1 MIHRSLHGILVG
13 AISLLAPSLHAAAPV
28 FQPHPDGTDSPL
40 SIPCGKT
47 LVVPIACNDAD
58 GDALTYTVSSSNSQ
72 IFARV
77 KTGSPSLK
85 MHVAT
90 TNDGSGAAY
99 EGEMEF
105 QLFREDTPETAN
117 FIGGFA
123 QKGYYD
129 NLIFHRIVSDFV
141 IQGGDPAGTG
151 SGITAGNVNLNL
163 NFKLPNEFRSKY
175 IFSGRGQLAMANS
188 GYSQNFP
195 SNGNFYSSG
204 NFTATNGSQFFM
216 TLGQPRFLDFKHTIF
231 GQLIRGFDVMA
242 KIAAVPTTSEKPNA
256 DVKMS
261 DFTVTPS
268 KTDAVL
274 LLSTTTVTAAAM
286 ITVTATDPAGNMATR
301 NITVKAEK
309 DTNNDP
315 PLIDALEPVVSPVG
329 VLPPVRLRISDLE
342 SDGISTRVPV
352 RDTNTFQTIYASASA
367 SVLGIIAR
375 PTKGAWDLTFSVT
388 QQDDPLLLSS
398 PFSVSR
404 FEVLEIG
411 VGDRAITAAATPL
424 DATAGVSTG
433 TTTVATFRHG
443 STAAT
448 PGDFIAVVNWGD
460 GSNRVAS
467 SDAAPTVS
475 IVPSLAQANTFDVR
489 ASHTYA
495 RPGVYPLR
503 VILDG
508 PNGATK
514 TAAEDAVVSA
524 PGATLRARGQRIQF
538 PGAVL
543 TGRPVAYFTDSTP
556 GANAAAFTALV
567 DWGDG
572 QRKPAEV
579 RQVGI
584 GKFAVFGTHK
594 YLDAESYSLAT
605 HIHRTANPA
614 DAVAWTTLK
623 LSGFTGPRHLP
634 PFPNA
639 NITRYWAEALTK
651 IYRTPA
657 ATDLNG
663 SIALINSGSLPSKP
677 WKLKL
682 YLSDDATLNTDGPN
696 PDKPLLLGPLNR
708 LVPDVSFNSFRP
720 GAGISLPLKPSGNLD
735 FTIHLPAGD
744 TGAGRYIIADLVYS
758 DPLSNNM
765 DIPKQLAYGPLPG
778 ILVTPTTLSIKEGD
792 PAAPLASATF
802 DVKLDMLPTANVV
815 LPLEIVNSNSVV
827 DNSRATLAV
836 LDAAGAV
843 IKDANNVP
851 VSFLTFT
858 PTDGKNSHRV
868 KVTAVD
874 DLIKNN
880 TGTFTI
886 RVKPDTTTTD
896 THFKNLE
903 APDVTLTVLDNEP
916 NVLVSPTSLSLV
928 EGATG
933 APGTTKSFAVRLE
946 AVPTANVTFPLDIV
960 RTGSTVNNSRAALKD
975 SAGNPLTQLVFT
987 PANGTTNQ
995 TVFVNSVNDVFPN
1008 GTGNLTVRIKP
1019 DTTTTDIR
1027 YKNLDPADVAL
1038 TITDD
1043 EPAIITSVSSV
1054 SVTEGIT
1061 GAPNTTKTFTVQFGV
1076 APTATVIIPID
1087 ISSGGIPNTSRAV
1100 LRDTTGNPLTQ
1111 LVFTPA
1117 DATTAHS
1124 VVVTVV
1130 DDMLVNGTGSFS
1142 IRLQPDTT
1150 TTDQRFQNLDP
1161 SDIPLSVLD
1170 ND

>member
-1 MIHRSLHGILVG
+1 MLAG
-13 AISLLAPSLHAAAPV
+13 AISLLGSALHAAAPV
-28 FQPHPDGTDSPL
+28 FPPHPDGTDSPL

-47 LVVPIACNDAD
+47 LVVPIACDDAD
-58 GDALTYTVSSSNSQ
+58 GEALTYTVTSSNAKV
-72 IFARV
+72 FARV
-77 KTGSPSLK
+77 RTGSPSLK

-99 EGEMEF
+99 AGDMEF
-105 QLFREDTPETAN
+105 QLFREDAPETAS

-129 NLIFHRIVSDFV
+129 DLNFHRIVPGFV

-151 SGITAGNVNLNL
+151 SGITPGNVNLNL

-175 IFSGRGQLAMANS
+175 IFTGRGQLAMANS
-188 GYSQNFP
+188 GYSQSFP

-204 NFTATNGSQFFM
+204 SFTATNGSQFFM

-242 KIAAVPTTSEKPNA
+242 KIAAVPTTSEKPNV

-261 DFTVTPS
+261 GFTVTPS

-274 LLSTTTVTAAAM
+274 LLSTTTVTGAAT
-286 ITVTATDPAGNMATR
+286 ITVIATDKTGNTATR
-301 NITVKAEK
+301 FITVKAEK
-309 DTNNDP
+309 DTDNDP
-315 PLIDALEPVVSPVG
+315 PLIEAFEPTVVAVWAIPSVQIR
-329 VLPPVRLRISDLE
+329 VSDLE
-342 SDGISTRVPV
+342 SDAISTRVPV
-352 RDTNTFQTIYASASA
+352 RDTSTFQTIYASASA
-367 SVLGIIAR
+367 GVLGIIAR

-388 QQDDPLLLSS
+388 QQDDPLLVSS

-404 FEVLEIG
+404 FEVLEVG
-411 VGDRAITAAATPL
+411 VGDRAITAKATPL

-443 STAAT
+443 STSAT

-460 GSNRVAS
+460 GSNREAS
-467 SDAAPTVS
+467 SDAAPAVT
-475 IVPSLAQANTFDVR
+475 IVPSLTEANTFDVR
-489 ASHTYA
+489 ATHTYA

-524 PGATLRARGQRIQF
+524 PGATLRARGQRIAF
-538 PGAVL
+538 AGAVF
-543 TGRPVAYFTDSTP
+543 TGRPVAVFTDSTP

-579 RQVGI
+579 RQIGL
-584 GKFAVFGTHK
+584 GKFAVFGTHR
-594 YLDAESYSLAT
+594 YLDAESYSIAT
-605 HIHRTANPA
+605 HIHRTSNPA

-623 LSGFTGPRHLP
+623 LSGFIGPKHLP

-639 NITRYWAEALTK
+639 NITHYWLEDLTK
-651 IYRTPA
+651 IYRTQN
-657 ATDLNG
+657 ATDLHG
-663 SIALINSGSLPSKP
+663 SLALINSGVLPSKP

-682 YLSDDATLNTDGPN
+682 YLSDDATLNTVAPN
-696 PDKPLLLGPLNR
+696 PDKLLMLGPLGR
-708 LVPDVSFNSFRP
+708 LVPAVSFNAFKP
-720 GAGISLPLKPSGNLD
+720 GAGIALPLKPSGNLD
-735 FTIHLPAGD
+735 FTIHLPDGD
-744 TGAGRYIIADLVYS
+744 TGAGRYIIADLGYS
-758 DPLSNNM
+758 DPLSDNM
-765 DIPKQLAYGPLPG
+765 DIPKQITYGPLPG
-778 ILVTPTTLSIKEGD
+778 ILVSPTALSIKEGD
-792 PAAPLASATF
+792 PAAAPSSATF
-802 DVKLDMLPTANVV
+802 DVKFDMLPTANVL
-815 LPLEIVNSNSVV
+815 LPLEIVNSSNVV
-827 DNSRATLAV
+827 DHSRATLAV

-843 IKDANNVP
+843 IKDADNVP
-851 VSFLTFT
+851 VTFITLT

-868 KVTAVD
+868 RVTAVD

-880 TGTFTI
+880 TATFTI

-916 NVLVSPTSLSLV
+916 NILVSPTSLTLV
-928 EGATG
+928 EGAPG
-933 APGTTKSFAVRLE
+933 AAGTTKSFAVRLE
-946 AVPTANVTFPLDIV
+946 AAPSADVILPLDVV
-960 RTGSTVNNSRAALKD
+960 RTGSTVINARAALKNA
-975 SAGNPLTQLVFT
+975 AGDPITQLVFT

-995 TVFVNSVNDVFPN
+995 AVFVNSVDDPFPN
-1008 GTGNLTVRIKP
+1008 GTGNLTVRVKP
-1019 DTTTTDIR
+1019 DTTTTDTR

-1043 EPAIITSVSSV
+1043 EPTILTSVTSV
-1054 SVTEGIT
+1054 SVTEGAT
-1061 GAPNTTKTFTVQFGV
+1061 GAINTTKTFTVRFDV
-1076 APTATVIIPID
+1076 APTANVVIPID
-1087 ISSGGIPNTSRAV
+1087 IASGGVPDNSRAV
-1100 LRDTTGNPLTQ
+1100 LKDTNGNPLTA
-1111 LVFTPA
+1111 LIFTPI
-1117 DATTAHS
+1117 DATTPHS
-1124 VVVTVV
+1124 IVVTVV
-1130 DDMLVNGTGSFS
+1130 DDALINGTGSFS

-1150 TTDQRFQNLDP
+1150 TTDLRFKNLDP
-1161 SDIPLSVLD
+1161 SDIPLAVLD